1 MNDQLPSEDL
11 LLFLA
16 VARGGGL
23 SPAARE
29 TGLSPATLGR
39 RMARLEHWAGCA
51 LFVRWATGYALT
63 EPGRELLAHARG
75 LETAR
80 DEAARWRDSRSAR
93 ETVRVTAGT
102 WMTRFLAARIAE
114 LCRPGDGFRPLL
126 ASDNARADIAH
137 RHAAIGLRNRRPEEA
152 WLAGRRIATV
162 RFAPYRSA
170 DPAGAGPADRWVG
183 LEPEVAATPSAR
195 WVAEHHGR
203 DLAVAVSDP
212 RTLLD
217 LVRAGAGTAVLP
229 CFVGDGEPGLERAGP
244 VIEPLTHDQWLV
256 VHHEERHRPAVRRLT
271 ERIAAAVARDLRDGS
286 GAP

>member
-1 MNDQLPSEDL
+1 MKESLPSEDL

-29 TGLSPATLGR
+29 TGSSPATLGR
-39 RMARLEHWAGCA
+39 RMARLEHWAGCP

-63 EPGRELLAHARG
+63 EAGRELLVHARG
-75 LETAR
+75 LEAAR
-80 DEAARWRDSRSAR
+80 ADAARWREGRSAR
-93 ETVRVTAGT
+93 ETVRITAGT
-102 WMTRFLAARIAE
+102 WMTRFLASRIAAIA
-114 LCRPGDGFRPLL
+114 RPGDGFRPLL

-152 WLAGRRIATV
+152 WLAGRKVAVIA
-162 RFAPYRSA
+162 FAPYRA
-170 DPAGAGPADRWVG
+170 AATEDGASGERWIG

-217 LVRAGAGTAVLP
+217 LALAGAGTAVLP
-229 CFVGDGEPGLERAGP
+229 CFVGDAEQGLVRAGP
-244 VIEPLTHDQWLV
+244 EIDALGHDQWLV
-256 VHHEERHRPAVRRLT
+256 VHHEERHRPAVRRLAD
-271 ERIAAAVARDLRDGS
+271 RIAGVIAADLAG
-286 GAP
+286 